1 MTAFARL
8 LSESCQRGDA
18 RPTLALVYDR
28 GKSSNRG
35 SQARTRVGL
44 RICDGH
50 FLAVV
55 PHQTASLL
63 AEDLV
68 EPGSFVTAYPI
79 LHFFTEYDAPIRR
92 PSGML
97 VCSGPAAFEPAP
109 MMKSS
114 VPPNAPVTLLR
125 AVLRGCP
132 VILGGRHKSGTHSP
146 CEVGVEGCGKGQ
158 CNNKQSS
165 AGEVRRR
172 STKIS
177 WPNGSC
183 PKREA
188 LSKRPRRKLL
198 TPLRRR
204 GWVGRRNLAPPA
216 RSSAAFRPATSRAR
230 TSNSMV
236 GAIQDSFEPGGL
248 GRLGA
253 AP

>member
-97 VCSGPAAFEPAP
+97 VVCSGPAAFEPAP

-132 VILGGRHKSGTHSP
+132 VILGDRHKSGTHSP

-172 STKIS
+172 STKIHGRTDRVRRGRLFRRGQGENRS
-177 WPNGSC
+177 HHCSAEAGS
-183 PKREA
+183 A
-188 LSKRPRRKLL
+188 GGIWRRLRV
-198 TPLRRR
+198 PLRRS
-204 GWVGRRNLAPPA
+204 GQLHLGPEPPT
-216 RSSAAFRPATSRAR
+216 RWWELSR
-230 TSNSMV
+230 T
-236 GAIQDSFEPGGL
+236 
-248 GRLGA
+248 RLNRA
-253 AP
+253 V